1 MTGTR
6 GRLKSAQNSPCTS
19 CNAALRKQDEGVQC
33 DRCGEWWHRACTD
46 IPQQTYDHL
55 SSVRGIMWACANCLA
70 DAKTA
75 MKTSIRDKSI
85 ETSLESIKTEVIN
98 LKAAIVSTDT
108 KTTINGHTAT
118 PVTPDDQNKM
128 GIRINGVPE
137 PSNQKLHDR
146 MDSDI
151 QAVRKFMEYL
161 GEPGNEPI
169 TDSFRLGKYRSD
181 ATRPRTLLVRFKNPW
196 LVRKLLAKSYILKDY
211 SDRIYLSKELTVD
224 KKKLESR
231 ILSERYK
238 LVETG
243 ISKERL
249 RVRDLKLYLDGKEHV
264 F

>member
-1 MTGTR
+1 M
-6 GRLKSAQNSPCTS
+6 K
-19 CNAALRKQDEGVQC
+19 KQDEGVQC

-46 IPQQTYDHL
+46 IPQHIYDQL
-55 SSVRGIMWACANCLA
+55 SSVRGIMWARANCLD

-75 MKTSIRDKSI
+75 MKTSIRDKSVEI
-85 ETSLESIKTEVIN
+85 SLESIKTNVIN

-108 KTTINGHTAT
+108 KTTVNGHTAT
-118 PVTPDDQNKM
+118 LVTPDDQSEM

-151 QAVRKFMEYL
+151 QAVRKEYL
-161 GEPGNEPI
+161 GEPVNEPI
-169 TDSFRLGKYRSD
+169 SDSFWLGKYRSN

-196 LVRKLLAKSYILKDY
+196 LVRKLLAKSYILKGY
-211 SDRIYLSKELTVD
+211 SDRIYLSRELTVD
-224 KKKLESR
+224 EKKVESR

-238 LVETG
+238 LVQTG
-243 ISKERL
+243 ISNDRL
-249 RVRDLKLYLDGKEHV
+249 RVRDFKLYLDGKEHV